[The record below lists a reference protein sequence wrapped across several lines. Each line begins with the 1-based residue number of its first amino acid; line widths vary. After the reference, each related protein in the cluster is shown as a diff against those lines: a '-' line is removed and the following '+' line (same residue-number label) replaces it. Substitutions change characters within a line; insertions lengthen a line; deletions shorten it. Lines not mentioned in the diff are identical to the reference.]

1 MAVVTACAIA
11 PFSVRWNSMQQP
23 SSDHKFRFVE
33 LRIIGKL
40 ATRIFLS
47 LSFVGLL
54 AAAPDAWA
62 QSSPKKVRIGVSETH
77 VGYLPL
83 QVAYHKG
90 FYKDEGIE
98 LEIVLMPTNVINTA
112 ALTGQID
119 INGAVTGTVGSAV
132 QGSPMKLL
140 IVTVGKPLLFLV
152 SRKEIKD
159 PRELKGKKIA
169 GSSPGGTATVLA
181 KQALKHYGLDPER
194 DAAVLPMGGATS
206 SRFAAL
212 ETGVVDA
219 TILPV
224 PAVIFAREKGYNELA
239 FLGDVAQFP
248 QNGFG
253 ATDKKIRENPEEVYR
268 MVRASLRGLVFLA
281 DGKNRDE
288 VVQIIMKQHKVS
300 DRKLAEQMLRYSER
314 VVTKEAH
321 VTREEVQFL
330 IDLMRT
336 TSKVSRSVT
345 VEEVVDFSFLEKA
358 RRELGLIR

>member
-1 MAVVTACAIA
+1 MMLMQKLSRRILFFLPFVAWLFIA
-11 PFSVRWNSMQQP
+11 PRADAQP
-23 SSDHKFRFVE
+23 S
-33 LRIIGKL
+33 
-40 ATRIFLS
+40 A
-47 LSFVGLL
+47 
-54 AAAPDAWA
+54 
-62 QSSPKKVRIGVSETH
+62 KKVRIGVSETH

-90 FYKDEGIE
+90 FYKEEGIE

-112 ALTGQID
+112 TLTGQID

-194 DAAVLPMGGATS
+194 DAAVLPMGGSTS

-224 PAVIFAREKGYNELA
+224 PAVIFARDKGYNELA
-239 FLGDVAQFP
+239 FLGDIAQFP

-253 ATDKKIRENPEEVYR
+253 ATEKKIRENPEEVYK
-268 MVRASLRGLVFLA
+268 MVRASLRGLLFLS

-288 VVQIIMKQHKVS
+288 VVQIIMKQHKVN
-300 DRKLAEQMLRYSER
+300 DRRLAEQMLDYSKR
-314 VVTKEAH
+314 VITKEAQ
-321 VTREEVQFL
+321 VTPEEVQFL
-330 IDLMRT
+330 IDLMRANA
-336 TSKVSRSVT
+336 KVARPVT
-345 VEEVVDFSFLEKA
+345 VEQVVDFSFVEKA
-358 RRELGLIR
+358 RRELGLAH

>member
-1 MAVVTACAIA
+1 MAVQKLSKRILLFLGFVTWVFIA
-11 PFSVRWNSMQQP
+11 PGAHAQP
-23 SSDHKFRFVE
+23 
-33 LRIIGKL
+33 
-40 ATRIFLS
+40 
-47 LSFVGLL
+47 
-54 AAAPDAWA
+54 
-62 QSSPKKVRIGVSETH
+62 SPKKVRIGVSETH

-98 LEIVLMPTNVINTA
+98 LEIVLIPTNVINTA

-132 QGSPMKLL
+132 QGSPMRLL
-140 IVTVGKPLLFLV
+140 IVTIGKPLLFLV

-159 PRELKGKKIA
+159 PRDLKGKKIA

-194 DAAVLPMGGATS
+194 DAAVLPMGGSTS

-224 PAVIFAREKGYNELA
+224 PAVIFARDKGYNELA
-239 FLGDVAQFP
+239 FLGDIAQFP

-253 ATDKKIRENPEEVYR
+253 ATEKKIRENPDEVYK
-268 MVRASLRGLVFLA
+268 MVRASLRGLLFLA
-281 DGKNRDE
+281 DTKNRDE
-288 VVQIIMKQHKVS
+288 VVQIIIKQHKVN
-300 DRKLAEQMLRYSER
+300 DRKLADQMLDYSKR
-314 VVTKEAH
+314 VITKEAQ
-321 VTREEVQFL
+321 VTPEEVQFL
-330 IDLMRT
+330 IDLMRANA
-336 TSKVSRSVT
+336 KVVRPVT
-345 VEEVVDFSFLEKA
+345 VEQVVDFSFLEKA
-358 RRELGLIR
+358 RRELGLAR

>member
-1 MAVVTACAIA
+1 MKFLRTNAQAAATVFPIVRFLA
-11 PFSVRWNSMQQP
+11 RWNNMKQRLWEHSLQLVRFHMAAKNLFTLIVLFI
-23 SSDHKFRFVE
+23 SS
-33 LRIIGKL
+33 IGL
-40 ATRIFLS
+40 T
-47 LSFVGLL
+47 
-54 AAAPDAWA
+54 AAATDARA
-62 QSSPKKVRIGVSETH
+62 QSSLKKIRMGVSETH

-83 QVAYHKG
+83 QDAYHRG

-206 SRFAAL
+206 SRLAAM

-239 FLGDVAQFP
+239 FLGEVAQFP

-253 ATDKKIRENPEEVYR
+253 GD
-268 MVRASLRGLVFLA
+268 
-281 DGKNRDE
+281 
-288 VVQIIMKQHKVS
+288 
-300 DRKLAEQMLRYSER
+300 
-314 VVTKEAH
+314 
-321 VTREEVQFL
+321 
-330 IDLMRT
+330 
-336 TSKVSRSVT
+336 
-345 VEEVVDFSFLEKA
+345 
-358 RRELGLIR
+358 